1 MERISHH
8 IEKIR
13 TTYYDNREK
22 TLIDLDLLLDY
33 TRVMYADLLEWRA
46 DLDADSATPEL
57 APTASEVPAEAAPEK
72 RAPTADIVPNPP
84 IGADNPASETAGHH
98 KAEAPAEKQVPK
110 APVSPEASA
119 LAENKEQPSPADK
132 RSGTADSNA
141 VQEEERTT
149 EAETETNKTVERMKN
164 DPSSISF
171 EPPSDAPAS
180 GQPQHAPTRPELPV
194 EEIPVPPVG
203 GASEE
208 TKVDEEAQVDTTS
221 EAAHVEADSENNNA
235 STRQETQNTDDPEEN
250 RLSTSSDAPK
260 SPAPTPL
267 PDFKKIFEK
276 ANTSGQEERSDIRKL
291 IGINDKYLFLNEL
304 FNNHKSEYEE
314 TLDRLNK
321 MDSATSARQF
331 LEEEIAPKYKW
342 HAEDGTVESFY
353 WLVERHLKR

>member
-1 MERISHH
+1 MHMERISHL

-46 DLDADSATPEL
+46 DLDADSATPGVGS
-57 APTASEVPAEAAPEK
+57 TAAGVPAEVAPEK
-72 RAPTADIVPNPP
+72 RAPTADISKKQAPDAP
-84 IGADNPASETAGHH
+84 I
-98 KAEAPAEKQVPK
+98 
-110 APVSPEASA
+110 SPEAVA
-119 LAENKEQPSPADK
+119 RAENKERAGVADE
-132 RSGTADSNA
+132 RSETADANA
-141 VQEEERTT
+141 AQAEERTSEADT
-149 EAETETNKTVERMKN
+149 EPNEKVERMKN
-164 DPSSISF
+164 DRSSISF